1 MEERWEGIYTH
12 THAHK
17 RDRLDQS
24 QTAAV
29 LYSTAHSREP
39 KRGNV
44 YKPYMCVYICCD
56 EKTPLVLFYLFEECA
71 RFINIFLLI
80 VIISIEYYLT
90 SYIDWCCGF
99 YLGEAWHD
107 DWLMSLN
114 CGSKMAN
121 IKKIKTAIRVL
132 LLFIFQPTK
141 TFGFLLG
148 SCSFSLISSL
158 TVCKLCQIFGAVN
171 WRTSLGGVVCCCWE
185 KDDVFDCFIAWC
197 WNIAIDK
204 KTRASSDAEGGCSES

>member
-1 MEERWEGIYTH
+1 MRRDLHTH
-12 THAHK
+12 TQHK

-44 YKPYMCVYICCD
+44 YKPYMCVYICC

-90 SYIDWCCGF
+90 SYR
-99 YLGEAWHD
+99 
-107 DWLMSLN
+107 LMLW
-114 CGSKMAN
+114 
-121 IKKIKTAIRVL
+121 
-132 LLFIFQPTK
+132 
-141 TFGFLLG
+141 FLPG
-148 SCSFSLISSL
+148 RSL
-158 TVCKLCQIFGAVN
+158 TRRLANEPQLRIQNGQYQEDQD
-171 WRTSLGGVVCCCWE
+171 SH
-185 KDDVFDCFIAWC
+185 
-197 WNIAIDK
+197 
-204 KTRASSDAEGGCSES
+204 